1 MDHRDDGIPKMTE
14 SEKIRV
20 QASESDYAAMGD
32 ALHRGSA
39 IPEDV
44 EGAFDRLMGL
54 DTASR
59 YGTPE
64 VFADLL

>member
-1 MDHRDDGIPKMTE
+1 MEHRGHGIPKMTE
-14 SEKIRV
+14 SEKILM
-20 QASESDYAAMGD
+20 QTSESDYAAMGD

-44 EGAFDRLMGL
+44 EGALDRLMGL